1 MQHVVPITHGGE
13 VGGGV
18 EVAAAGLL
26 HDHREWIAL
35 GVPELFEED
44 AQRAVVFGEQAL
56 GGQVGD
62 HLGEVVVVGA
72 LAHDVGHAQLH
83 AETVVDLLAVRQGN
97 LVEAGP
103 QAQAVGVAGLQLD
116 HQFAG
121 AVGEF
126 GRLVEAFLRRAVED
140 LQVVQLGLGVDR
152 LLFQVGEQHA
162 ELGAPVADVVLP
174 DHRVAEELEDAR
186 DGVADDGRAQV
197 ADVHF
202 LGQVRRGQVDHH
214 ALRRACL
221 AHAETFVGEGA
232 VEAGGEPDVILE
244 EVEEAGAGD
253 LHLGQ
258 LLVGGDC
265 LDQPGGQVARLHPG
279 RLGQHHG
286 DVAGEIAVATVLGVL
301 HLDVR
306 GQAGGQGAVRGQ
318 LVEGL
323 LDQLANRVFH
333 RSLRARGQR
342 GGARRSGRG
351 RAGGCGA
358 PKFTPRDVRGV
369 AGRGSE
375 PRIIRGRTGVANRC
389 GD

>member
-1 MQHVVPITHGGE
+1 M
-13 VGGGV
+13 
-18 EVAAAGLL
+18 
-26 HDHREWIAL
+26 
-35 GVPELFEED
+35 
-44 AQRAVVFGEQAL
+44 
-56 GGQVGD
+56 
-62 HLGEVVVVGA
+62 
-72 LAHDVGHAQLH
+72 
-83 AETVVDLLAVRQGN
+83 
-97 LVEAGP
+97 
-103 QAQAVGVAGLQLD
+103 
-116 HQFAG
+116 
-121 AVGEF
+121 
-126 GRLVEAFLRRAVED
+126 
-140 LQVVQLGLGVDR
+140 QLGLGVDR

-197 ADVHF
+197 ADVHL

-358 PKFTPRDVRGV
+358 PKFTPRDARGV